1 MTIIGYDGECMWSD
15 SQVTEGELKAAVRK
29 VFRVRTPEG
38 YALAG
43 FAGETSTVGPVLNAL
58 RCGFSVE
65 PLVNGNSTV
74 LIATSEGCRVFSGK
88 KSWPDTAPIFI
99 GSGSAAARGAY
110 AVCGDVARSVK
121 AACAVDLYSSLPIRK
136 VRV

>member
-15 SQVTEGELKAAVRK
+15 SQVTEGELKSSVQK
-29 VFRVRTPEG
+29 VFRVRTPDG
-38 YALAG
+38 FVLAG

-58 RCGFSVE
+58 KGGFSVD

-74 LIATSEGCRVFSGK
+74 LIAASDGCRVVSGK

-110 AVCGDVARSVK
+110 VICGDVARSVR
-121 AACAVDLYSSLPIRK
+121 AACMVDLYSSLPIRK